1 MSQRSALAVLVTCE
15 HASAQVP
22 ARFGSAFRTSSAKRA
37 LGTHRGSDL
46 DAAPVARALAKSL
59 ARSGVPSSGPIE
71 GRVTRLLVDLNRS
84 PKHSSLF
91 SEFSRRLTGEQRNA
105 LLRDYYAPHHAAV
118 RAQLALLL
126 EGASRV
132 VHIGVHS
139 FTPVLRGE
147 VRNADIGLLYDP
159 KRMSER
165 TFAHACRAALLE
177 VAPAQRVRLNYPY
190 RGIADGLT
198 TMLRREIGERYIG
211 VEIELN
217 QGTLER
223 TGATM
228 TKAVVAALTTALR

>member
-1 MSQRSALAVLVTCE
+1 MSQRSAPAVLVTCE

-22 ARFGSAFRTSSAKRA
+22 ARFGSAFRTTAAKRA

-46 DAAPVARALAKSL
+46 HAAAVARALAKAL
-59 ARSGVPSSGPIE
+59 AKSGVPSSGPIE

-84 PKHSSLF
+84 PTHATLF
-91 SEFSRRLTGEQRNA
+91 SEFSKRLTGEQRSA
-105 LLRDYYAPHHAAV
+105 LLREYYAPHHAEV

-126 EGASRV
+126 NGASRV

-159 KRMSER
+159 RRQNER

-198 TMLRREIGERYIG
+198 TMLRREIGGRYIG
-211 VEIELN
+211 IEIELN

-223 TGATM
+223 TATM
-228 TKAVVAALTTALR
+228 TKAVVAALIMALR